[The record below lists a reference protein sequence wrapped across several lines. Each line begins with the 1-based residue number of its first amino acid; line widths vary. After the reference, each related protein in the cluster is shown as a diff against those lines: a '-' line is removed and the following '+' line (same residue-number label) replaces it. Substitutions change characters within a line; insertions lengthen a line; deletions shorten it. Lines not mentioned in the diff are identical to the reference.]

1 MNKVACKYSERLGV
15 LSDAQLQAALDRF
28 GLGELVR
35 AEPISA
41 GNFGQNLF
49 LTSTMGEYVLRGA
62 PFYPHQFPQERF
74 FTQHLHEQTC
84 APVPWPYL
92 LDLSDATFG
101 WSYVIMPRMPGL
113 QLSDLEVQ
121 HSLDAGDR
129 RAIARAMGET
139 LADLHQ
145 LTWATAGEYD
155 LATDTIR
162 PFDVDYAGW
171 VIRLIRECIEAAIPL
186 SDRTT
191 DADVA
196 WVETVIARSRAALDV
211 PFRPCFVNMDY
222 KEGNVVVERVDGGW
236 RVSGVFDYMS
246 AHFGDGELDLARCVA
261 VYSEADAELAR
272 EFVRS
277 YARRRPFR
285 PGFDERFPVYVL
297 VERLLCWQFGQRHGV
312 WWEPSLT
319 LREWVEP
326 YVCVRHEAY
335 CVKRKA

>member
-1 MNKVACKYSERLGV
+1 MEMDPIVTRKYSERLGT

-28 GLGELVR
+28 QLGQLVR

-49 LTSTMGEYVLRGA
+49 LTSTTGEYVLRGA

-74 FTQHLHEQTC
+74 FTRQLYEWTH

-92 LDLSDATFG
+92 RDPSDAIFG
-101 WSYVIMPRMPGL
+101 WSYVIMPRMPGM
-113 QLSDLEVQ
+113 QLSDPEVR
-121 HSLDAGDR
+121 AGLSGADR
-129 RAIARAMGET
+129 LVIARAMGET
-139 LADLHQ
+139 LAEMHR
-145 LTWATAGEYD
+145 LTWPTPGTYD
-155 LATDTIR
+155 LASDTIQ
-162 PFDVDYAGW
+162 PFETNYAGW
-171 VIRLIRECIEAAIPL
+171 AISLIRECIEAAIPL

-196 WVETVIARSRAALDV
+196 WVEAVIARNRPALDV

-222 KEGNVVVERVDGGW
+222 KEENVVVQRVGPTW
-236 RVSGVFDYMS
+236 RVSGVFDYMD

-261 VYSEADAELAR
+261 VYSEADVALAR
-272 EFVRS
+272 AFVRT
-277 YARRRPFR
+277 YTHLRPLR
-285 PGFDERFPVYVL
+285 PGFAGRFQVYML

-312 WWEPSLT
+312 WWQPDLT

-326 YVCVRHEAY
+326 YVSLEVF
-335 CVKRKA
+335 

>member
-1 MNKVACKYSERLGV
+1 MVTRKYSERLGV
-15 LSDAQLQAALDRF
+15 LSDTQLQAALDRLQ
-28 GLGELVR
+28 LGRLVR

-49 LTSTMGEYVLRGA
+49 LASTTGEYVLRGA

-74 FTQHLHEQTC
+74 FTQQIHEQTR

-92 LDLSDATFG
+92 RDPSDAIFG

-113 QLSDLEVQ
+113 QLSDRDVR
-121 HSLDAGDR
+121 AGLSAADKH
-129 RAIARAMGET
+129 AIARAMGET
-139 LADLHQ
+139 LAELHR
-145 LTWATAGEYD
+145 LTWATTGAYD
-155 LATDTIR
+155 LASDTIQ
-162 PFDVDYAGW
+162 PFETDYAGW
-171 VIRLIRECIEAAIPL
+171 AISLIRECVEAAIPL

-196 WVETVIARSRAALDV
+196 WIESVIARNRTSLDV

-222 KEGNVVVERVDGGW
+222 KEDNVVVQRVDGRW
-236 RVSGVFDYMS
+236 RVSGVFDYMD

-261 VYSEADAELAR
+261 VYSEADVALAR
-272 EFVRS
+272 EFVRA
-277 YARRRPFR
+277 YVRRRPLR
-285 PGFDERFPVYVL
+285 PGFAGRFQVYML
-297 VERLLCWQFGQRHGV
+297 VERLLCWQFGQRHGI

-326 YVCVRHEAY
+326 YVSLRVF
-335 CVKRKA
+335 